1 MPTVKFLDL
10 YENYKTMKDE
20 IDASVQGVIDR
31 TQFINGPDV
40 GLFESEFAEFIG
52 TKHCVGVGNGT
63 DALEIGIASLE
74 LPSGSEI
81 ITQPNTFIA
90 TVLGISYNNL
100 TPVFVDIDPNT
111 MMIDHTKIEASITSK
126 TKALCIVHLY
136 GCSPNMDAIMDIV
149 KKYDLILIED
159 CAQAHGALYS
169 GRRLGTF
176 GKISCFSFYPGKN
189 LGCFG
194 DGGAICTSDDAIH
207 SKMMLL
213 RNLGSERKYYHDV
226 IGRNSRLDTIQAA
239 VLRVKLRNL
248 DNNNQ
253 KRRVLSNK
261 YLEFLKDTPGII
273 LPTVQPECTPV
284 WHLFVIRVK
293 DGNRENLQ
301 QFLKTKG
308 VDTIIHYPIPVHK
321 QEAYRDY
328 NSEVHAICEEVS
340 SEIVSLPMYPE
351 LSLDS
356 VTYVCDCIK
365 EFVQSH

>member
-40 GLFESEFAEFIG
+40 ASFEREFSDFIG

-74 LPSGSEI
+74 LPDGSEI

-90 TVLGISYNNL
+90 TALGISYNNI
-100 TPVFVDIDPNT
+100 TPVFIDIDPDT

-136 GCSPNMDAIMDIV
+136 GCSPNMDAIMEIV

-159 CAQAHGALYS
+159 CAQAHGSLYR

-194 DGGAICTSDDAIH
+194 DGGAICTSDDAIY
-207 SKMMLL
+207 SKVMRL
-213 RNLGSERKYYHDV
+213 RNLGSERKYYHDI

-248 DNNNQ
+248 DNNNE
-253 KRRVLSNK
+253 KRRILANK
-261 YLEFLKDTPGII
+261 YLEFLKDAPGII
-273 LPTVQPECTPV
+273 LPTVEPECTPV

-293 DGNRENLQ
+293 DGHREKLQ

-321 QEAYRDY
+321 QQAYVDY
-328 NSEVHAICEEVS
+328 NSDVYNVCEQLS
-340 SEIVSLPMYPE
+340 SEILSLPMYPE
-351 LSLDS
+351 LTIDE
-356 VTYVCDCIK
+356 VIYVSQRIK
-365 EFVQSH
+365 DFVQLC

>member
-1 MPTVKFLDL
+1 MPIVKFLDL
-10 YENYKTMKDE
+10 YENYNAMKDE

-31 TQFINGPDV
+31 TQFVNGPDV
-40 GLFESEFAEFIG
+40 TSFEREFSDFIG
-52 TKHCVGVGNGT
+52 TKHCIGVGNGT
-63 DALEIGIASLE
+63 DALEIGIASLDF
-74 LPSGSEI
+74 PTGSEI

-136 GCSPNMDAIMDIV
+136 GCSPNMDAIMEIV

-159 CAQAHGALYS
+159 CAQSHGALYN

-194 DGGAICTSDDAIH
+194 DGGAICTSDDILN
-207 SKMMLL
+207 SKMIRL
-213 RNLGSERKYYHDV
+213 RNLGSERKYYHDI

-239 VLRVKLRNL
+239 VLRVKLKNL
-248 DNNNQ
+248 DNNNE
-253 KRRVLSNK
+253 KRRIIANK
-261 YLEFLKDTPGII
+261 YMEILKDVSGII
-273 LPTVQPECTPV
+273 LPTVQEECTPV

-308 VDTIIHYPIPVHK
+308 VDTIIHYPIPAHK
-321 QEAYRDY
+321 QKAYRDY
-328 NSEVHAICEEVS
+328 NSEVYAICEEVS

-351 LSLDS
+351 LTLHAVS
-356 VTYVCDCIK
+356 YVCQCIK

>member
-1 MPTVKFLDL
+1 MSTVKFLDL
-10 YENYKTMKDE
+10 YENYKTMKDD
-20 IDASVQGVIDR
+20 IDKSIQGVIDK

-40 GLFESEFAEFIG
+40 GSFEREFADFIG

-63 DALEIGIASLE
+63 DALEIAIASLE

-111 MMIDHTKIEASITSK
+111 MMIDHTKIESSITSK

-136 GCSPNMDAIMDIV
+136 GCSPNMDEIMEIV

-159 CAQAHGALYS
+159 CAQSHGALYR
-169 GRRLGTF
+169 GQRLGTF

-194 DGGAICTSDDAIH
+194 DGGAICTSDDAIQ
-207 SKMMLL
+207 SKVMRL
-213 RNLGSERKYYHDV
+213 RNLGSERKYYHDI

-239 VLRVKLRNL
+239 VLRVKLKNL
-248 DNNNQ
+248 DNNNE
-253 KRRVLSNK
+253 KRRILANK
-261 YLEFLKDTPGII
+261 YMENLKDLSGII
-273 LPTVQPECTPV
+273 LPTVEDECTPV

-293 DGNRENLQ
+293 DGNREKLQ
-301 QFLKTKG
+301 QFLKTNG

-321 QEAYRDY
+321 QEAYRHY
-328 NSEVHAICEEVS
+328 NSEAYPICEDVS
-340 SEIVSLPMYPE
+340 SEILSLPMYPE
-351 LSLDS
+351 LQNDDIE
-356 VTYVCDCIK
+356 YVCKVIK
-365 EFVQSH
+365 LWREIH